1 MNYAVLPKTQ
11 AIAHT
16 IRALQKNNFDAELV
30 KNAEAALARV
40 SSLIPKGAKVMN
52 GSSRTLEE
60 IGFMEYFLS
69 GDHGWKNLR
78 LDIVAENDFK
88 KRAALRKEATLCDYF
103 LSSASAITHSGQI
116 VIASMTG
123 SQMPSIAYSSPAVIL
138 VAGVNKI
145 VPDLESALERVREY
159 ATPREDKRM
168 KALGHEG
175 TLLSKILII
184 ENEPKSSERKI
195 KIFLIKDI
203 LGA

>member
-78 LDIVAENDFK
+78 LPTQVK
-88 KRAALRKEATLCDYF
+88 
-103 LSSASAITHSGQI
+103 
-116 VIASMTG
+116 
-123 SQMPSIAYSSPAVIL
+123 
-138 VAGVNKI
+138 
-145 VPDLESALERVREY
+145 
-159 ATPREDKRM
+159 
-168 KALGHEG
+168 
-175 TLLSKILII
+175 
-184 ENEPKSSERKI
+184 
-195 KIFLIKDI
+195 
-203 LGA
+203 